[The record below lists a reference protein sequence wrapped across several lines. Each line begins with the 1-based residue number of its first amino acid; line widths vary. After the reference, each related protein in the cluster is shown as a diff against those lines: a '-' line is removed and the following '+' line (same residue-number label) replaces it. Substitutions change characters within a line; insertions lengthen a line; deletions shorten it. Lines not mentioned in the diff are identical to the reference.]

1 LAKADLNGRANA
13 GRSCVGA
20 VTECRMYSDGGLDMP
35 NAAPAAA
42 AIVPVAIELL
52 ALFVLI
58 VAGATIALL
67 MWRASHGKF
76 NYPHP

>member
-1 LAKADLNGRANA
+1 
-13 GRSCVGA
+13 
-20 VTECRMYSDGGLDMP
+20 MPIQDGGLKMP
-35 NAAPAAA
+35 NSVPAAA
-42 AIVPVAIELL
+42 AFVPVAIELL

-67 MWRASHGKF
+67 IWRASHGKF

>member
-1 LAKADLNGRANA
+1 MHNA
-13 GRSCVGA
+13 V
-20 VTECRMYSDGGLDMP
+20 
-35 NAAPAAA
+35 PAAA
-42 AIVPVAIELL
+42 AIVPIAIEVL

-67 MWRASHGKF
+67 TWRASHGKF